1 MQLAFDPVL
10 RAAAPRF
17 CDELTAAIV
26 ALEPRVSVAISA
38 VPRPPGALA
47 VLLEP
52 PVLPICLAAT
62 EALCGPIHAPGRW
75 PCADCLDHWLAMNL
89 FDAAGGVEASDDLVP
104 LVAKAIEMLSIEAA
118 ATEPAHV
125 RHDAIS
131 LRVGT
136 DRPGRHAVFP
146 RLDCPRCGDAAPRPL
161 PLRSHCSPWTGI
173 VNRVELTAHPTAGAY
188 RATAGWAS
196 PLPQPGARHLLKRQ
210 DSFGRGCTPADAEA
224 GCIGEAIERYSLIYR
239 GDEPLVRA
247 RIDDVDAMHP
257 DRIQLFS
264 AAQYHDREAWNA
276 AADEEMHVPAPFD
289 PAIAIDW
296 LEAKALRGT
305 RHRLVPAACCL
316 MWYEGR
322 PGEPEFA
329 RADTIGC
336 AAGTTWDDAVTG
348 ALLEWIERD
357 AMAIWWD
364 NRLRRPGLRPESF
377 GSPEIDEV
385 VAGLA
390 AIGRRL
396 FLLDCTTDVGIPAY
410 VSIAP
415 RHDGS
420 EPLIS
425 SAADLSPRRAAVRAA
440 TEVGQVW
447 YEAQRSRS
455 LAPVIHR
462 WLTAATITT
471 DPYLAPIELIDAPP
485 EPAAG
490 TTRAWIRIVEQLEAV
505 GLEAYAVDHSRADVT
520 LRTVRAVVPGLRH
533 IWNRRAP
540 GRLYDVPVA
549 MGWLERPPA
558 EIDLNPIRCWL

>member
-1 MQLAFDPVL
+1 M
-10 RAAAPRF
+10 
-17 CDELTAAIV
+17 
-26 ALEPRVSVAISA
+26 
-38 VPRPPGALA
+38 
-47 VLLEP
+47 
-52 PVLPICLAAT
+52 
-62 EALCGPIHAPGRW
+62 
-75 PCADCLDHWLAMNL
+75 
-89 FDAAGGVEASDDLVP
+89 
-104 LVAKAIEMLSIEAA
+104 
-118 ATEPAHV
+118 
-125 RHDAIS
+125 
-131 LRVGT
+131 
-136 DRPGRHAVFP
+136 
-146 RLDCPRCGDAAPRPL
+146 
-161 PLRSHCSPWTGI
+161 
-173 VNRVELTAHPTAGAY
+173 
-188 RATAGWAS
+188 
-196 PLPQPGARHLLKRQ
+196 
-210 DSFGRGCTPADAEA
+210 
-224 GCIGEAIERYSLIYR
+224 
-239 GDEPLVRA
+239 RA
-247 RIDDVDAMHP
+247 RIDDVDAIHP
-257 DRIQLFS
+257 DSIQLFS

-415 RHDGS
+415 RDDGS

-440 TEVGQVW
+440 TEVGQVVVRG
-447 YEAQRSRS
+447 AAIAFAGAGDPPLADRRNDHHRSVPRADRTDRRAAGARGRHDAGLDTDRRTARGA
-455 LAPVIHR
+455 LASRPMPSI
-462 WLTAATITT
+462 TAAPT
-471 DPYLAPIELIDAPP
+471 
-485 EPAAG
+485 
-490 TTRAWIRIVEQLEAV
+490 
-505 GLEAYAVDHSRADVT
+505 
-520 LRTVRAVVPGLRH
+520 
-533 IWNRRAP
+533 
-540 GRLYDVPVA
+540 
-549 MGWLERPPA
+549 
-558 EIDLNPIRCWL
+558 